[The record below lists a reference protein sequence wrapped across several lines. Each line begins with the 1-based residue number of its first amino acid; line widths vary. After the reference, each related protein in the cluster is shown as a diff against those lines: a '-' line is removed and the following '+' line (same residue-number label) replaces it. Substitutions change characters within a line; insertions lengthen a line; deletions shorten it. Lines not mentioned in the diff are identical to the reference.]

1 MYRRDCLDKI
11 GCETCLIW
19 LCADWAFPFFVFIVL
34 SSLCCFSMV
43 DALIY
48 PASEPRPPVKDMN
61 TSRNTA
67 WPPPVISLCYHFG
80 KRRNTVRIYYSCL
93 HWPNENCV
101 ARKNTSFFDLF
112 FFVQLW
118 ACAASLKLA
127 YFFFFLTCAL
137 PRHHE
142 GEAWG
147 SSLPSESLTV
157 APSAVTASLQCS
169 SHAAAGTGNN
179 LSMKGYLIY
188 FHDILIFFSFQS
200 ELVYFRALNYHD
212 RFVLLLLR
220 LPPILFLSFYR

>member
-127 YFFFFLTCAL
+127 YFFFFFFLHVHCL
-137 PRHHE
+137 VIMKVKP
-142 GEAWG
+142 GEAHCLRKALLWRPPP
-147 SSLPSESLTV
+147 SLPLSSAHLMSL
-157 APSAVTASLQCS
+157 P
-169 SHAAAGTGNN
+169 
-179 LSMKGYLIY
+179 
-188 FHDILIFFSFQS
+188 
-200 ELVYFRALNYHD
+200 ELVTTCQWR
-212 RFVLLLLR
+212 V
-220 LPPILFLSFYR
+220 I

>member
-34 SSLCCFSMV
+34 SSLCCFSIV

-112 FFVQLW
+112 FCSVMSMCRLVET
-118 ACAASLKLA
+118 SLL
-127 YFFFFLTCAL
+127 FFFFFFYMC
-137 PRHHE
+137 
-142 GEAWG
+142 
-147 SSLPSESLTV
+147 
-157 APSAVTASLQCS
+157 TASS
-169 SHAAAGTGNN
+169 SWRWSLGKLTAFGKPYCGALYRHC
-179 LSMKGYLIY
+179 LSPVLI
-188 FHDILIFFSFQS
+188 SC
-200 ELVYFRALNYHD
+200 RCRNW
-212 RFVLLLLR
+212 
-220 LPPILFLSFYR
+220 